1 MQKYIAILLFSFTV
15 LNPAFASNKP
25 DILGIFDQFITSS
38 AATSKCD
45 KPNQETLTK
54 FLANL
59 QMVSVLA
66 SKKLK
71 EQYPKASKENIEEAM
86 KKRTELIT
94 LKVGEVVDKNGCD
107 NPDVQEIIKRFYVQA
122 KWKPG
127 Q

>member
-1 MQKYIAILLFSFTV
+1 MYKLIAVLFFNLTA
-15 LNPAFASNKP
+15 LNSAFASSNP
-25 DILGIFDQFITSS
+25 DILGIFDQFVTSS

-45 KPNQETLTK
+45 KPSVETLTK
-54 FLANL
+54 FRANL

-71 EQYPKASKENIEEAM
+71 EQYPKTSKENIEKAM
-86 KKRTELIT
+86 KKRTEQIAV
-94 LKVGEVVDKNGCD
+94 KVGEIVDKNGCD